1 MGGKVMTYILETG
14 DSAVEVTVI
23 DGVRKAEIPMKKCAH
38 CDGDG
43 FYLAEVPYVD
53 YYNGGFLKEERRC
66 CEECG
71 GSGFTVLDNE

>member
-1 MGGKVMTYILETG
+1 MTIVYQLVNGTKY
-14 DSAVEVTVI
+14 EVQTE
-23 DGVRKAEIPMKKCAH
+23 DCKY

>member
-1 MGGKVMTYILETG
+1 MTEDCKY
-14 DSAVEVTVI
+14 
-23 DGVRKAEIPMKKCAH
+23 

-66 CEECG
+66 CEERGKTKWGKSCIKWK
-71 GSGFTVLDNE
+71 VK